1 MRSTLQAAAVFL
13 TAMALT
19 GCGPGAEELEETP
32 DDLAVQESSLTS
44 FPGLT
49 EGSADAR
56 GVLKLVNEGSAA
68 QLTTGAGVVSRTAK
82 SILARRDLSPLTT
95 LAQLY
100 AVKYVGTV
108 SMQRLLDYARAH
120 GYVSLDD
127 PMPTCEGAPPA
138 GEVVFTGGLQ
148 STFTRTCTAA
158 GVCTP
163 WKAQGYAQSVRPDNG
178 ARSLLVSSQGG
189 FYLRAQVGAGYTI
202 EGGGTYNCRYQDSG
216 SGSLD
221 PLTGV
226 GTAQLRDGYRCDISG
241 GSGGPGGE
249 NAPRA
254 VALKHG
260 TTCLAISDQVVPV
273 AGTQRKRVIVLRR

>member
-13 TAMALT
+13 TAMALA
-19 GCGPGAEELEETP
+19 GCGPGAEEADDGP
-32 DDLAVQESSLTS
+32 DTLAVDESSLTS

-56 GVLKLVNEGSAA
+56 GVLKLVNEGSLA

-82 SILARRDLSPLTT
+82 SILARRDVSPLTT

-108 SMQRLLDYARAH
+108 SMQHLLDYARAH

-148 STFTRTCTAA
+148 YAFSRTCTSAT
-158 GVCTP
+158 VCTP
-163 WKAQGYAQSVRPDNG
+163 WKAQGYAQSVRQDNG
-178 ARSLLVSSQGG
+178 SRSLLVSSQGG
-189 FYLRAQVGAGYTI
+189 FYLQAQVGVGYTI
-202 EGGGTYNCRYQDSG
+202 EGGGTYNCRYQDYG
-216 SGSLD
+216 SGTLD
-221 PLTGV
+221 PITGV
-226 GTAQLRDGYRCDISG
+226 GSGQLRDGYRCNISG
-241 GSGGPGGE
+241 GSGGPSGE
-249 NAPRA
+249 NASRP
-254 VALKHG
+254 VALKLG
-260 TTCLAISDQVVPV
+260 TTCLAITDQVAPA
-273 AGTQRKRVIVLRR
+273 AGTQRKRVTVLHR